1 MIPDTVHDDLE
12 GHVSGEGRA
21 GCHCYFHSDLAVLTC
36 LAIKVRQWDWQLVEP
51 NMAGEALVRIMRDRG
66 V

>member
-12 GHVSGEGRA
+12 GHVSGD
-21 GCHCYFHSDLAVLTC
+21 FHSDLAVLTC